1 MVEGSA
7 FLAKRNAWPAWL
19 AYASLATSPP
29 QGTTMNTLK
38 FTVIALALG
47 FAFSASAM
55 AEGMSKQDYKAG
67 KDKIAVE
74 YKSAKAACS
83 PLSGNPKD
91 ICVAEAK
98 GKEKV
103 AKAELE
109 ASYKPSDKT
118 HYQALV
124 AKAEAD
130 YAVAKEKCDD
140 LAGNAKDV
148 CVKEAKARFGR

>member
-1 MVEGSA
+1 
-7 FLAKRNAWPAWL
+7 
-19 AYASLATSPP
+19 
-29 QGTTMNTLK
+29 MNTLK
-38 FTVIALALG
+38 FNVIALALG
-47 FAFSASAM
+47 FAFSAGAM

-67 KDKIAVE
+67 KDKISVE

-83 PLSGNPKD
+83 SLSGNPKD

-98 GKEKV
+98 GKEKEKE

-109 ASYKPSDKT
+109 VGYKPTDKT

-130 YAVAKEKCDD
+130 YAVAKES
-140 LAGNAKDV
+140 ATTWPATRRMS
-148 CVKEAKARFGR
+148 A